1 MTVETEVATLT
12 TAVDNLTT
20 AVNVSKSTLDASV
33 ADALG
38 HAGTAST
45 HKTGAETAKSGAE
58 SARDQA
64 YTYSQSAAS
73 AVAYQDLTAIAESKS
88 DTAADVFVY
97 DTSKDSD
104 GGQWR
109 KRTQHTSW
117 YNEAL
122 NTSTRGSRKEFPS
135 VAVIVAENNKVT
147 IYDGDDPAMPM
158 WMVFDGGNALIYAGV
173 NGVSMLN
180 GLFALGQNTYGV
192 VTYDFLKDVI
202 GRYRHSQVYGGLK
215 LPLSS
220 IANRD
225 TTHSGITQTFP
236 SIVDSQVNDVAM
248 TVLPN
253 APIDSATGLPIPTIA
268 VATNG
273 GVSVIKDDGSVVDKV
288 PNSPNDEIRRVA
300 FTKNH
305 GLLVFTEYNAN
316 GHAGLLNYFPPE
328 LLFTTD
334 TIYAGHQTSQN
345 NTARIYAPSTTWG
358 HNNSQ
363 LRLNYDSNDY
373 HSGGMVAKDIDDFA
387 IGGEAGVT
395 QILSDESDTYSANFD
410 SKGMVNY
417 ITSDYNTGW
426 MNGDIKLAALSDTD
440 DTDVVGSG
448 ELVTNGT
455 FDTDVSGWTAG
466 LSSTI
471 TYDAGRA
478 KLELLNGAGGV
489 YPKAQCSLGT
499 LTTGNTYIVHI
510 GEYQKTSGNNL
521 RVGISNSDSTGN
533 DLAVSSTINSST
545 DLSNASFSFTVS
557 GTGVH
562 YLYMYMQ
569 DSNGGNSVAH
579 FDNIS
584 VRLGDSDRSVNN
596 NGLQVHGTITKNP
609 VATGADLVAYSGFSA
624 SNHLEQPYNS
634 DLDFG
639 TGDFSVM
646 GWTTDGGDGVVL
658 LEKSPPDAQTDELYL
673 YTGSNSQMYYKI
685 DGNQHGT
692 GYTLTDTWQHI
703 VLMRRDGVVYFYA
716 NGVLQHTQTDS
727 GNVGGAEHIL
737 RVGTGIKYPAADW
750 NGSLA
755 LFRISATAPSAEQI
769 AKIYEDE
776 KVLFQENA
784 KATLYGTSDAVTALA
799 HDDTTDLL
807 HVGTSAGRSVFQGLR
822 RVDNTTDAVGAAI
835 SASNGLVAED

>member
-596 NGLQVHGTITKNP
+596 NGLQVHGTITKDP
-609 VATGADLVAYSGFSA
+609 VATGADLVGYGGFTS
-624 SNHLEQPYNS
+624 SNYLEQPYNS

-639 TGDFSVM
+639 TGDFSFTAWFKANSAGGAQYLYKRGANTGGSAGM
-646 GWTTDGGDGVVL
+646 TIWTAADLQYIALYINGAAIHTPAGIYPLGVWNQLIIARRNGVV
-658 LEKSPPDAQTDELYL
+658 T
-673 YTGSNSQMYYKI
+673 
-685 DGNQHGT
+685 
-692 GYTLTDTWQHI
+692 
-703 VLMRRDGVVYFYA
+703 FYI
-716 NGVLQHTQTDS
+716 NGVSKHS
-727 GNVGGAEHIL
+727 GNNTASVPTGMATQVGYSA
-737 RVGTGIKYPAADW
+737 TSS
-750 NGSLA
+750 SLS
-755 LFRISATAPSAEQI
+755 LSRISATAPTAEQI

-799 HDDTTDLL
+799 HDDDTNLL
-807 HVGTSAGRSVFQGLR
+807 HVGTSSGRSVFQGLK
-822 RVDNTTDAVGAAI
+822 RVDNTTTAVGAAI
-835 SASNGLVAED
+835 SASNGLVVED